1 MAEKTE
7 GVDPWY
13 EFAKDFA
20 VGQGRPL
27 HSHRRVQLLYASAGV
42 MLITTP
48 DTKRLLSPM
57 QALWIPAGHPHSI
70 AFLSD
75 TKMRTL
81 YFPSEE
87 VSSVLGDVPALRVFP
102 VTPLVRELIARF
114 FEDRDEENLRLIRT
128 LLIRLAAQAEPL
140 AANLSMPDEPRLRER
155 LEGILAERNW
165 NYPAEDFARDL
176 HMTPRTFTR
185 FFRKHAFMT
194 YREWRSRARLMI
206 SLDLLAQNSA
216 SSSGRLPRRCA
227 TTPGRTR
234 KRHPPVKESGRRF
247 ADRSFS
253 ISQNSASS
261 TGTRA
266 ETGPWA
272 SARTGTG
279 SAGTARTSRASGTTG
294 TAAGTTAARRR
305 RTMSPMVAAG
315 EKRGGAQSRGGRE
328 SEEKASRFLHLR
340 LLLKAVRERCL
351 SARSRRALPSLHLRK
366 RKVKTPHETCKK
378 TSRTATK
385 EV

>member
-1 MAEKTE
+1 
-7 GVDPWY
+7 
-13 EFAKDFA
+13 
-20 VGQGRPL
+20 
-27 HSHRRVQLLYASAGV
+27 
-42 MLITTP
+42 
-48 DTKRLLSPM
+48 
-57 QALWIPAGHPHSI
+57 
-70 AFLSD
+70 
-75 TKMRTL
+75 
-81 YFPSEE
+81 
-87 VSSVLGDVPALRVFP
+87 
-102 VTPLVRELIARF
+102 
-114 FEDRDEENLRLIRT
+114 
-128 LLIRLAAQAEPL
+128 
-140 AANLSMPDEPRLRER
+140 
-155 LEGILAERNW
+155 
-165 NYPAEDFARDL
+165 
-176 HMTPRTFTR
+176 MTARTFP
-185 FFRKHAFMT
+185 
-194 YREWRSRARLMI
+194 RAL
-206 SLDLLAQNSA
+206 
-216 SSSGRLPRRCA
+216 RCA
-227 TTPGRTR
+227 T
-234 KRHPPVKESGRRF
+234 KFRHCATFSSSRQKESGRRF

-315 EKRGGAQSRGGRE
+315 EKRGRAQSRGGRE

-378 TSRTATK
+378 TLRTATK
-385 EV
+385 EVWDSVFPPKNEKKLPTVSDRE

>member
-114 FEDRDEENLRLIRT
+114 FEDRDEENRRLIRT
-128 LLIRLAAQAEPL
+128 LLIRLTAQAEPL

-206 SLDLLAQNSA
+206 SLDLLTQ
-216 SSSGRLPRRCA
+216 GRS
-227 TTPGRTR
+227 
-234 KRHPPVKESGRRF
+234 VKETALFTGYSQP
-247 ADRSFS
+247 SVFS
-253 ISQNSASS
+253 EEFRKFF
-261 TGTRA
+261 G
-266 ETGPWA
+266 
-272 SARTGTG
+272 
-279 SAGTARTSRASGTTG
+279 
-294 TAAGTTAARRR
+294 
-305 RTMSPMVAAG
+305 MSPSSVRDNARAHPEAAP
-315 EKRGGAQSRGGRE
+315 
-328 SEEKASRFLHLR
+328 
-340 LLLKAVRERCL
+340 
-351 SARSRRALPSLHLRK
+351 AR
-366 RKVKTPHETCKK
+366 
-378 TSRTATK
+378 
-385 EV
+385 